1 MKPGFSIVGCGRL
14 GTTLARVLVEQGYPA
29 RGFAS
34 RTLESAVKAAELSGS
49 ANAGTDPVAAVR
61 DADMVFITTP
71 DGLICEVC
79 QSMAGSEAFR
89 PGQMVF
95 HCSGSLP
102 STILDSARHSGAL
115 IGSIHPLQSFATIQV
130 DRNPFEGIIAA
141 VEGDEKAVETGL
153 AIAADLGSKGLTI
166 KTEAKTMYHAS
177 AVVASNFLVTLVDFA
192 YHLLGVAGI
201 DASDAYSVLGPLI
214 EGTLANIKK
223 TGPVQ
228 ALTGPIVRGDA
239 GTVADHLREIADQAP
254 ERLALYKILGRHTVD
269 IARKRNSLGEEAL
282 AGLDRLLGEAGGT
295 R

>member
-14 GTTLARVLVEQGYPA
+14 GATLARVLVEKGYPA
-29 RGFAS
+29 RGFSS

-49 ANAGTDPVAAVR
+49 TNAGTDPVAAVR

-71 DGLICEVC
+71 DGLIREVC
-79 QSMAGSEAFR
+79 ESMAGSGAFR
-89 PGQMVF
+89 PGQMVL

-153 AIAADLGSKGLTI
+153 AIAADLGAKGLTI

-201 DASDAYSVLGPLI
+201 DASYAYSVLGPLI

-239 GTVADHLREIADQAP
+239 GTVADHLREIADKTP
-254 ERLALYKILGRHTVD
+254 DRLALYKILGRHTVD
-269 IARKRNSLGEEAL
+269 IARQRNSLGEEAL
-282 AGLDRLLGEAGGT
+282 AELNRLLGDTGDT